1 MYLCLT
7 WVSSAERLTPN
18 HPACLG
24 PSSTAVPLHF
34 FPTKRPVKKG
44 AEARAK
50 CPGDTSA
57 WPKACGAFRFS
68 LVFPRKRG
76 SSVMVVVVVV
86 GGRGGL
92 ETAASAII
100 SEALMQGGIH
110 GALCN
115 LQER

>member
-1 MYLCLT
+1 M
-7 WVSSAERLTPN
+7 
-18 HPACLG
+18 
-24 PSSTAVPLHF
+24 PLHF